1 MSHERTVE
9 IEGHIIDSGTMQ
21 RCFGA
26 VMDLGGSF
34 DVERFDVGKHEDE
47 ESYCRLTVSADA
59 PETLQAILHE
69 LHQNGAVLE
78 DPTDVDLVA
87 APADRVVPPDF
98 YSTTNHPTEVLY
110 DGEWIEVERIEMDCA
125 LVVDP
130 HGGPDGEPHAYTKV
144 LNAVEEGDLIAT
156 DQSGI
161 RVRPP
166 ERPRSGGSAF
176 GFMQGGVSS
185 ERPSE
190 STIREVAAE
199 LREVKRSGGNV
210 LVVAGPAVIHS
221 GAGDA
226 LADLVEAGYVDAL
239 SAGNGFATHDL
250 ERSLY
255 GTSLGMNVE
264 TLEHP
269 RKGHKHHIWTISEII
284 RAGGI
289 EAAVAEGIVTEGVM
303 YQCVENDVDV
313 VLAGSIRDDGP
324 LPDTVTDAVEAQNAI
339 REQAHEADVV
349 LMLATL
355 LHSVAVGNC
364 LPSTTKTVCVD
375 INPATVTQLLD
386 RGSAQAVG
394 MVTDIGTFVPTL
406 AEFVLE
412 GELDEGGGGADATDG
427 GGADATDDG
436 SADARAGAGGDR

>member
-1 MSHERTVE
+1 MSYSRTVE
-9 IEGHIIDSGTMQ
+9 IDGHIIDSGTMQ

-34 DVERFDVGKHEDE
+34 DVEQFDVGTHEE
-47 ESYCRLTVSADA
+47 AESYCRMAVSADDE
-59 PETLQAILHE
+59 ETLQAILHE

-78 DPTDVDLVA
+78 NPSDVELVA
-87 APADRVVPPDF
+87 APADKVVPPNF

-110 DGEWIEVERIEMDCA
+110 DGEWIDVDRIEMDCA
-125 LVVDP
+125 LVVE
-130 HGGPDGEPHAYTKV
+130 PDGKNGPRAYTKV
-144 LNAVEEGDLIAT
+144 LDAVEEGDLIAT

-161 RVRPP
+161 RVNPP
-166 ERPRSGGSAF
+166 ERPRSGGGAF

-199 LREVKRSGGNV
+199 LREVTEAGGTV
-210 LVVAGPAVIHS
+210 MVVAGPAVIHS
-221 GAGDA
+221 GAGEA
-226 LADLVEAGYVDAL
+226 LARLVEAGYVDSL

-255 GTSLGMNVE
+255 GTSLGMDVE

-289 EAAVAEGIVTEGVM
+289 EAAVEQGKVTEGVM
-303 YQCVENDVDV
+303 YQCVQNDVDT

-324 LPDTVTDAVEAQNAI
+324 LPDTITDAVEAQNAI
-339 REQAHEADVV
+339 REQAHDADIV

-406 AEFVLE
+406 AEFVL
-412 GELDEGGGGADATDG
+412 DEG
-427 GGADATDDG
+427 DDDTPAESG
-436 SADARAGAGGDR
+436 VSVNDSGTQ

>member
-1 MSHERTVE
+1 MTHSRTVE
-9 IEGHIIDSGTMQ
+9 LEGHIIDSGTMQ

-34 DVERFDVGKHEDE
+34 DVEQFDVGKHETE
-47 ESYCRLTVSADA
+47 ESYCRLTVSADDA
-59 PETLQAILHE
+59 ETLRAILHE
-69 LHQNGAVLE
+69 LHQNGAVLRNPSE
-78 DPTDVDLVA
+78 VELVA
-87 APADRVVPPDF
+87 APEDKVVPPNF

-110 DGEWIEVERIEMDCA
+110 DGEWIDVERIEMDCA
-125 LVVDP
+125 LVVEPASEDSED
-130 HGGPDGEPHAYTKV
+130 GPRAYTKT
-144 LNAVEEGDLIAT
+144 LNAVEEGDLVAT

-166 ERPRSGGSAF
+166 ERPRGGGGAF
-176 GFMQGGVSS
+176 GFMQGGVSA

-190 STIREVAAE
+190 STIRQVADE
-199 LREVKRSGGNV
+199 LRAVSDDGGNV
-210 LVVAGPAVIHS
+210 MVVAGPAVIHS

-226 LADLVEAGYVDAL
+226 LADLVAAGYVDAL

-250 ERSLY
+250 ERSIY

-269 RKGHKHHIWTISEII
+269 RKGHKHHIWTISEVI

-289 EAAVAEGIVTEGVM
+289 EAAVEEGIVTEGVM
-303 YQCVENDVDV
+303 YQCVERDVDT

-324 LPDTVTDAVEAQNAI
+324 LPDTITDAVEAQDAI
-339 REQAHEADVV
+339 REQAHEADIVI
-349 LMLATL
+349 MLATL

-386 RGSAQAVG
+386 RGSAQAIG

-412 GELDEGGGGADATDG
+412 GDDA
-427 GGADATDDG
+427 
-436 SADARAGAGGDR
+436 

>member
-1 MSHERTVE
+1 V
-9 IEGHIIDSGTMQ
+9 
-21 RCFGA
+21 
-26 VMDLGGSF
+26 
-34 DVERFDVGKHEDE
+34 
-47 ESYCRLTVSADA
+47 
-59 PETLQAILHE
+59 
-69 LHQNGAVLE
+69 
-78 DPTDVDLVA
+78 
-87 APADRVVPPDF
+87 
-98 YSTTNHPTEVLY
+98 TE
-110 DGEWIEVERIEMDCA
+110 A
-125 LVVDP
+125 
-130 HGGPDGEPHAYTKV
+130 
-144 LNAVEEGDLIAT
+144 
-156 DQSGI
+156 
-161 RVRPP
+161 
-166 ERPRSGGSAF
+166 
-176 GFMQGGVSS
+176 
-185 ERPSE
+185 
-190 STIREVAAE
+190 
-199 LREVKRSGGNV
+199 GGNV
-210 LVVAGPAVIHS
+210 MVVAGPAVILG

-226 LADLVEAGYVDAL
+226 LAELVEAGYVDAL

-255 GTSLGMNVE
+255 GTSLGMDVE

-289 EAAVAEGIVTEGVM
+289 EAAVEDGIIGEGVM
-303 YQCVENDVDV
+303 YQCVQNDVDT

-324 LPDTVTDAVEAQNAI
+324 LPDTITDAVEAQNAI
-339 REQAHEADVV
+339 RDQAHDADIV

-412 GELDEGGGGADATDG
+412 GEE
-427 GGADATDDG
+427 
-436 SADARAGAGGDR
+436 AGANDEAAITEDSDA

>member
-1 MSHERTVE
+1 MTHSRTVE
-9 IEGHIIDSGTMQ
+9 LEGHIIDSGTMQ

-34 DVERFDVGKHEDE
+34 DVERFDVGKHETE
-47 ESYCRLTVSADA
+47 ESYCRLTVSADD
-59 PETLQAILHE
+59 PETLRDILHE

-78 DPTDVDLVA
+78 DPSEVDLVA
-87 APADRVVPPDF
+87 APADKVVPPDF

-110 DGEWIEVERIEMDCA
+110 DGEWIDVERIEMDCA
-125 LVVDP
+125 LVVEPEPAADA
-130 HGGPDGEPHAYTKV
+130 GEGNRADASGAEDGSPRAYTKT
-144 LNAVEEGDLIAT
+144 LNAVEEGNLIAT

-161 RVRPP
+161 RVNPP
-166 ERPRSGGSAF
+166 ERPRNGGGAF
-176 GFMQGGVSS
+176 GFMQGGVSA

-190 STIREVAAE
+190 STIREVAEE
-199 LREVKRSGGNV
+199 LRAVKRDGGNV
-210 LVVAGPAVIHS
+210 MVVAGPAVIHS

-226 LADLVEAGYVDAL
+226 LADLVAAGYVDAL

-250 ERSLY
+250 ERSIY

-289 EAAVAEGIVTEGVM
+289 EAAVEEGIVTEGVM
-303 YQCVENDVDV
+303 YECVANDVDT

-324 LPDTVTDAVEAQNAI
+324 LPDTITDAIEAQDAI
-339 REQAHEADVV
+339 REQAHDADIV

-406 AEFVLE
+406 AEFVIE
-412 GELDEGGGGADATDG
+412 ND
-427 GGADATDDG
+427 
-436 SADARAGAGGDR
+436 S

>member
-1 MSHERTVE
+1 MTHSRTVE
-9 IEGHIIDSGTMQ
+9 LEGHIIDSGTMQ

-34 DVERFDVGKHEDE
+34 DVERFDVGKHETE

-59 PETLQAILHE
+59 PETLRDILHE

-78 DPTDVDLVA
+78 DPSEVELVA
-87 APADRVVPPDF
+87 APADKVVPPNF

-110 DGEWIEVERIEMDCA
+110 DGEWIDVERIEMDCA
-125 LVVDP
+125 LVVEPEPAADAGEGNRANAP
-130 HGGPDGEPHAYTKV
+130 GGTDGSPRAYTKT
-144 LNAVEEGDLIAT
+144 LNAVEEGDLVAT

-161 RVRPP
+161 RVNPP
-166 ERPRSGGSAF
+166 ERPRSGGGAF
-176 GFMQGGVSS
+176 GFMQGGVSA

-190 STIREVAAE
+190 STIREVAEE
-199 LREVKRSGGNV
+199 LRAVKDEGGDV
-210 LVVAGPAVIHS
+210 MVVAGPAVIHS

-226 LADLVEAGYVDAL
+226 LADLVAAGYVDAL

-250 ERSLY
+250 ERSIY

-284 RAGGI
+284 RVGGI

-303 YQCVENDVDV
+303 YECVENDVDT
-313 VLAGSIRDDGP
+313 VLAGSVRDDGP
-324 LPDTVTDAVEAQNAI
+324 LPDTITDAVEAQDAI
-339 REQAHEADVV
+339 REQAHEADLVI
-349 LMLATL
+349 MLATL

-375 INPATVTQLLD
+375 IDPATVTQLLD
-386 RGSAQAVG
+386 RGSAQAIG

-412 GELDEGGGGADATDG
+412 GDDA
-427 GGADATDDG
+427 
-436 SADARAGAGGDR
+436 

>member
-1 MSHERTVE
+1 MTHSRTVE
-9 IEGHIIDSGTMQ
+9 LEGHIIDSGTMQ

-34 DVERFDVGKHEDE
+34 DVERFDVGKHETE
-47 ESYCRLTVSADA
+47 ESHCRLTVSADD
-59 PETLQAILHE
+59 PETLRDILHE

-78 DPTDVDLVA
+78 DPSEVELVA
-87 APADRVVPPDF
+87 APADKVVPPNF

-110 DGEWIEVERIEMDCA
+110 DGEWLDVERIEMDCA

-130 HGGPDGEPHAYTKV
+130 EPGADAGEGPRAYTKT
-144 LNAVEEGDLIAT
+144 LNAVEEGDLVAT

-161 RVRPP
+161 RVNPP
-166 ERPRSGGSAF
+166 ERPRSGGGAF
-176 GFMQGGVSS
+176 GFMQGGVSA

-190 STIREVAAE
+190 STIREVAEE
-199 LREVKRSGGNV
+199 LRAVKDEGGDV
-210 LVVAGPAVIHS
+210 MVVAGPAVIHS

-226 LADLVEAGYVDAL
+226 LADLVAAGYVDAL

-250 ERSLY
+250 ERSIY

-284 RAGGI
+284 RVGGI

-303 YQCVENDVDV
+303 YECVENDVDT
-313 VLAGSIRDDGP
+313 VLAGSVRDDGP
-324 LPDTVTDAVEAQNAI
+324 LPDTITDAVEAQDAI
-339 REQAHEADVV
+339 REQAHEADLVI
-349 LMLATL
+349 MLATL

-375 INPATVTQLLD
+375 IDPATVTQLLD
-386 RGSAQAVG
+386 RGSAQAIG

-412 GELDEGGGGADATDG
+412 GDDA
-427 GGADATDDG
+427 
-436 SADARAGAGGDR
+436 

>member
-1 MSHERTVE
+1 MSHSRTVE

-34 DVERFDVGKHEDE
+34 DVEQFDVGTHEE
-47 ESYCRLTVSADA
+47 AESYCRMAVSAES

-78 DPTDVDLVA
+78 DPSDVELVT
-87 APADRVVPPDF
+87 APADKVVPPDF

-110 DGEWIEVERIEMDCA
+110 DGEWIDVERIEMDCA
-125 LVVDP
+125 LIVDP
-130 HGGPDGEPHAYTKV
+130 EGGPDGGPRAYTKV
-144 LNAVEEGDLIAT
+144 LNAVEEGDLVAT

-161 RVRPP
+161 RVNPP
-166 ERPRSGGSAF
+166 ERPRSGGGAF

-190 STIREVAAE
+190 STIREVAEE
-199 LREVKRSGGNV
+199 LREVTEAGGNV
-210 LVVAGPAVIHS
+210 MVVAGPAVIHS

-226 LADLVEAGYVDAL
+226 LAELVEAGYVDAL

-250 ERSLY
+250 ERSIY
-255 GTSLGMNVE
+255 GTSLGMDVE

-289 EAAVAEGIVTEGVM
+289 EAAVEDGIVTEGVM
-303 YQCVENDVDV
+303 YQCVKNDVDT

-324 LPDTVTDAVEAQNAI
+324 LPDTITDAVEAQDAI
-339 REQAHEADVV
+339 REQAHDADIV

-412 GELDEGGGGADATDG
+412 GDDGEVTIGADG
-427 GGADATDDG
+427 GHPHAEEE
-436 SADARAGAGGDR
+436 